1 MSDESNV
8 AVVSNAGLQLQPHQ
22 VIIRPLVTEKGVH
35 RATRT
40 NQYAFEIH
48 PQATKTDVKLAVEG
62 LFNVE
67 VVSVRTQNRLG
78 KKRRYRHR
86 EGGTRSWKK
95 ALVKLGSEHR
105 IDFF

>member
-1 MSDESNV
+1 MNETT
-8 AVVSNAGLQLQPHQ
+8 NAELKIGGVPLEPHQ
-22 VIIRPLVTEKGVH
+22 VIMRPLVTEKGVH
-35 RATRT
+35 RATRN

-48 PQATKTDVKLAVEG
+48 SQATKSDVKHAVEF

-78 KKRRYRHR
+78 KKRRFRHR
-86 EGGTRSWKK
+86 EGRTSDWKK
-95 ALVKLGSEHR
+95 AIVKLGSEHR